1 MIRANITEIKN
12 RFSHYIRLVQGGE
25 EIEILDRKTPLARIV
40 SITGLPDGGKDASWV
55 KRLTDHGIIKP
66 PDTKK
71 TGSDFTNQKGVVTS
85 KSSAG
90 GVLDALLEERDN
102 GR

>member
-12 RFSHYIRLVQGGE
+12 KFSHYIRLVQGGE

-40 SITGLPDGGKDASWV
+40 SITSLPDGGKDASWV
-55 KRLTDHGIIKP
+55 KRLTDHGIIKL

-71 TGSDFTNQKGVVTS
+71 TGSRFSNQKGVVTS
-85 KSSAG
+85 KSNAG